1 MNTKKRTTPHVD
13 QVTPELEALLAQ
25 FSDEEIATGVI
36 APASTP
42 TPTERHTP
50 DTLLAHLG
58 DALVERS
65 LAQLLHSAR
74 TAASFSLADMAE
86 RLGVS
91 RSRVHQLEQ
100 EGANLELQTLGR
112 CASALGYDVQV
123 VFVPREHDKPTL
135 TAPVN

>member
-1 MNTKKRTTPHVD
+1 MSTKTRPAPRVD

-25 FSDEEIATGVI
+25 FSDEEIASGII
-36 APASTP
+36 ARGTTS

-50 DTLLAHLG
+50 EALLEHLD
-58 DALVERS
+58 DALLQRS
-65 LAQLLHSAR
+65 LAELLRSAR
-74 TAASFSLADMAE
+74 TTADFSLADMAE

-100 EGANLELQTLGR
+100 EGANLELQTLLR
-112 CASALGYDVQV
+112 CASALGYDMRV
-123 VFVPREHDKPTL
+123 VFVPREHDKPAL